1 MLYNGPVMNTIAAE
15 DIVIGTLAGIGVLA
29 LLVMFVYVV
38 KQMFSQKGE

>member
-1 MLYNGPVMNTIAAE
+1 VIKAIATE
-15 DIVIGTLAGIGVLA
+15 NIVIVVLASIGVVV